1 MLSDMNSSTKLSPR
15 KYPVSITAY
24 LETRND
30 WIVSVTDDPNSISP
44 EKTDKIF
51 TFNARSFEEVADPRN
66 WESLMHQLDLF
77 EMRAQ
82 LLDIEN
88 EEQAMSFLQT
98 YGPLALHGRTYA
110 GEAAPVRLS
119 RLLWHIDRHKA
130 YLYEGSVKNHL
141 AANARK
147 APDATV
153 IAVFDLYASMP
164 LEAKLIIGEKPT
176 AAVICKDIEEA
187 FRAIALLSR
196 LEGFKLGKC
205 KHCKK
210 SFQRTT
216 ARKTKYCGDRCRSA
230 ATSERHRARLRRKAK
245 WRA

>member
-1 MLSDMNSSTKLSPR
+1 MLSDMNSSRKLSPR
-15 KYPVSITAY
+15 KYPVSITAC

-30 WIVSVTDDPNSISP
+30 WIVSVTDAPNP
-44 EKTDKIF
+44 LDVDNPDKIF
-51 TFNARSFEEVADPRN
+51 TFNARSFVEAADPRN
-66 WESLMHQLDLF
+66 WESPMHQLDLF

-82 LLDIEN
+82 LLRIEN
-88 EEQAMSFLQT
+88 EEHALSFLQT

-130 YLYEGSVKNHL
+130 YLYEGSVKKHL
-141 AANARK
+141 AGNARK
-147 APDATV
+147 APDATIV
-153 IAVFDLYASMP
+153 AFFDLYASMP
-164 LEAKLIIGEKPT
+164 LEAKLIIGEKPM

-187 FRAIALLSR
+187 SRAIALLSR

-205 KHCKK
+205 KHCDK

-216 ARKTKYCGDRCRSA
+216 ARRTRYCGNRCRSA
-230 ATSERHRARLRRKAK
+230 ATSERHRARLKAS
-245 WRA
+245 REDED